1 MLVPVA
7 VLAAAG
13 VVGVAC
19 ALWVAGVAG
28 AVLAD
33 VADGVNA
40 RRSNVPLRMALA
52 KCCK

>member
-1 MLVPVA
+1 MGVLVPVA

-19 ALWVAGVAG
+19 ALWVAG

-33 VADGVNA
+33 VADGVNT